1 MNVTYLTLR
10 AFAEAMAQIGIHTAG
25 DLMASGKVLREV
37 KRGQ

>member
-1 MNVTYLTLR
+1 MNITFLTLR

-37 KRGQ
+37 RK

>member
-1 MNVTYLTLR
+1 MNITYLTLR

-37 KRGQ
+37 RK

>member
-1 MNVTYLTLR
+1 MNITYLTLR

-37 KRGQ
+37 RR

>member
-1 MNVTYLTLR
+1 MSITFLTLR

-37 KRGQ
+37 RR